1 MPDVAY
7 TLRLSDFGM
16 RELLVEKKCVL
27 VLQTDSKEAIPTQ
40 SFKVLV
46 HCAEAQAAATKV
58 LAWDSSR
65 RNHDK
70 DSGLDGKFTE
80 KSNEAINRY
89 RQYISKLSKI
99 HQFYQGRFD
108 CLREK
113 SGRVAAYVICAKVI
127 RLLTLALLGLEHSC
141 RDVFVLLRPI
151 DEVINLA
158 KYFSLCSAE
167 EPAVSHV
174 REWFRENRSP
184 KHKIVREIWGKK
196 IDAILGRQEGNSV
209 QLFP

>member
-1 MPDVAY
+1 MPDVAF
-7 TLRLSDFGM
+7 TLGLSDFGM
-16 RELLVEKKCVL
+16 REFLVEKKCVL
-27 VLQTDSKEAIPTQ
+27 ILQADGKEAIPTQ

-174 REWFRENRSP
+174 RERFRENRSP
-184 KHKIVREIWGKK
+184 KHKIVRERWGKK
-196 IDAILGRQEGNSV
+196 IDAILGWQEGNSV